1 MTLVLQDTLVLSPAT
16 AKKLEQEIEDIKG
29 ATDCADVVGT
39 YAELEAYDTSKL
51 TDQAIV
57 KVLQDETQNDAQ
69 TYYRWSTETETFTL
83 LGELGPYY
91 TKQEADELYATK
103 QNKPS
108 AATQNN
114 IATFDNAKNT
124 VDSGKAFTTSVAA
137 TSSAVDTKIPTEK
150 AVRTELDTK
159 VNANSAITGA
169 TKTKITYDSKGL
181 VTAGADLVES
191 DIPSLHLTKVSDVS
205 ATAAEVNKLAGLETT
220 KTELGYVHGV
230 TSAVQTQI
238 NSKQPTLVSG
248 TNIKTINGNNILGS
262 GNLELTQFLG
272 FPSDW
277 PTTSSTTTKA
287 FCDVVAA
294 DADAIEGK
302 MYLGEVRWS
311 DLSTVGLV
319 NAEVAVKIMKG
330 TTAASKVIVLTMS
343 SGNHAP
349 YQWQYTYWNG
359 GASTSGWIGFQPE
372 LPSQS
377 GQSGK
382 FLTTNGSSMSWG
394 TVDLSTKVDKTNSA
408 SKVYGTDVNGAQ
420 TTYNVDSFGQVD
432 DVKINNTSIVNN
444 KIANIT
450 IDNALNT
457 SSTNAVQNGVVATA
471 INNKSGVVFKTWSD

>member
-16 AKKLEQEIEDIKG
+16 AQHLQDEIDTIEAG
-29 ATDCADVVGT
+29 TDVTDVVGT
-39 YAELEAYDTSKL
+39 YEDLEEYNTSQL
-51 TDQAIV
+51 TDKDII
-57 KVLQDETQNDAQ
+57 KVLQDETHDNAQ
-69 TYYRWSTETETFTL
+69 TYWRWSASNQEFSYV
-83 LGELGPYY
+83 GE
-91 TKQEADELYATK
+91 
-103 QNKPS
+103 
-108 AATQNN
+108 
-114 IATFDNAKNT
+114 IATPP
-124 VDSGKAFTTSVAA
+124 VTSVN
-137 TSSAVDTKIPTEK
+137 SKVGE
-150 AVRTELDTK
+150 VVLD
-159 VNANSAITGA
+159 
-169 TKTKITYDSKGL
+169 Y
-181 VTAGADLVES
+181 
-191 DIPSLHLTKVSDVS
+191 SDVG
-205 ATAAEVNKLAGLETT
+205 A
-220 KTELGYVHGV
+220 
-230 TSAVQTQI
+230 QQ
-238 NSKQPTLVSG
+238 TLVSG

-262 GNLELTQFLG
+262 GDLELTQFLG

-382 FLTTNGSSMSWG
+382 PKN
-394 TVDLSTKVDKTNSA
+394 
-408 SKVYGTDVNGAQ
+408 
-420 TTYNVDSFGQVD
+420 
-432 DVKINNTSIVNN
+432 
-444 KIANIT
+444 
-450 IDNALNT
+450 
-457 SSTNAVQNGVVATA
+457 
-471 INNKSGVVFKTWSD
+471 

>member
-16 AKKLEQEIEDIKG
+16 AQHLQDEIDTIEAG
-29 ATDCADVVGT
+29 TDVTDVVGT
-39 YAELEAYDTSKL
+39 YEDLEEYNTSQL
-51 TDQAIV
+51 TDKDII
-57 KVLQDETQNDAQ
+57 KVLQDETHDNAQ
-69 TYYRWSTETETFTL
+69 TYWRWSASNQEFSYV
-83 LGELGPYY
+83 GE
-91 TKQEADELYATK
+91 
-103 QNKPS
+103 
-108 AATQNN
+108 
-114 IATFDNAKNT
+114 IATPP
-124 VDSGKAFTTSVAA
+124 VTSVN
-137 TSSAVDTKIPTEK
+137 SKVGE
-150 AVRTELDTK
+150 VVLD
-159 VNANSAITGA
+159 
-169 TKTKITYDSKGL
+169 Y
-181 VTAGADLVES
+181 
-191 DIPSLHLTKVSDVS
+191 SDVG
-205 ATAAEVNKLAGLETT
+205 A
-220 KTELGYVHGV
+220 
-230 TSAVQTQI
+230 QQ
-238 NSKQPTLVSG
+238 TLVSG

-262 GNLELTQFLG
+262 GDLELTQFLG